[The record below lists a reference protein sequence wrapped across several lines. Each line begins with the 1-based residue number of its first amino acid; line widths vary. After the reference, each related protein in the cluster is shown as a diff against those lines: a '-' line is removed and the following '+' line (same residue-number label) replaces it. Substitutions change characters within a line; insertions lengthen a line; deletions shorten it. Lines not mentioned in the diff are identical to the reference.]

1 MLKSLIA
8 TLSIFSCAVLSVTA
22 QEKGVFKSTVDN
34 GYFNHLEISASVGSP
49 GIGIDVAAPMGDY
62 LKLRAGITYMPQMEM
77 TSGFR
82 VQVGDS
88 LEKKF
93 DKQGNR
99 IETKFDKM
107 SGLLKSLTG
116 FEVDDEIDMLIK
128 PTYYNFRLLVDV
140 LPFRNKNWH
149 FTAGFYVGNSTIGR
163 AYNTTEDMPSLMAVS
178 MYNNMYDAAKDG
190 RPFVNYNGLAADVP
204 PEVAKK
210 FLEYGRMGV
219 QVGFHLK
226 DGPVYYNEHAVVQEY
241 EPDGT
246 PIYDWDNDGNPIH
259 EPVEL
264 DKNGNPRLTYYKGDP
279 YMMVPGKDGMV
290 KVKAKANR
298 FKPYVGFG
306 YGGPITKDGLTE
318 FSFDAGVLFW
328 GGKPHVYTHDGTDLI
343 YDVEKIGGK
352 VGSYVKAIKCFPV
365 FPVLEVRVTRRIF

>member
-22 QEKGVFKSTVDN
+22 QEKGVFKSIVDN
-34 GYFNHLEISASVGSP
+34 GYFNHLEISASVGTP

-62 LKLRAGITYMPQMEM
+62 LKLRAGISYMPQVEVP
-77 TSGFR
+77 SSFL

-88 LEKKF
+88 LESKF

-99 IETKFDKM
+99 VETKFDRM
-107 SGLLKSLTG
+107 SGLLKSMTG
-116 FEVDDEIDMLIK
+116 YEVDDEIDMLIK
-128 PTYYNFRLLVDV
+128 PTFYNLRLLIDV
-140 LPFRNKNWH
+140 LPFQNKHWH
-149 FTAGFYVGNSTIGR
+149 FTAGFYVGNSTLGR
-163 AYNTTEDMPSLMAVS
+163 AYNTTEDMTSLMAVG
-178 MYNNMYDAAKDG
+178 MYNMLYDKLENNEPLVDLGGNMS
-190 RPFVNYNGLAADVP
+190 YNLPLDTRDLLL
-204 PEVAKK
+204 EK
-210 FLEYGRMGV
+210 FHAYGRMGV
-219 QVGFHLK
+219 HVGDYVN
-226 DGPVYYNEHAVVQEY
+226 DGEIIYNEFD
-241 EPDGT
+241 EP
-246 PIYDWDNDGNPIH
+246 
-259 EPVEL
+259 EL
-264 DKNGNPRLTYYKGDP
+264 DEEGNEMLTHRKGDP